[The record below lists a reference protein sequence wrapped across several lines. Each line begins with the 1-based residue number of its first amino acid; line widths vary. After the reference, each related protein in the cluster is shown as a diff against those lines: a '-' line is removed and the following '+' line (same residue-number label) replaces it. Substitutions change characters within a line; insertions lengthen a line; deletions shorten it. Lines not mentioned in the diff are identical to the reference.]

1 MRSFR
6 RKFDDLVKALTDQK
20 IARLEERVKNAEDLA
35 LHPTDGKGVLD
46 VVSEAGADLRE
57 GAAEAGKE
65 LKVAVTD
72 GFATLAKLFSK
83 NPVETIAQPFVAK
96 SPQRIAMILSAENDY
111 MRAIH
116 EPGY

>member
-1 MRSFR
+1 M
-6 RKFDDLVKALTDQK
+6 
-20 IARLEERVKNAEDLA
+20 
-35 LHPTDGKGVLD
+35 
-46 VVSEAGADLRE
+46 RE

-65 LKVAVTD
+65 LKSAVTD

-83 NPVETIAQPFVAK
+83 NAVETIAQPFVAK

-111 MRAIH
+111 MRVIH